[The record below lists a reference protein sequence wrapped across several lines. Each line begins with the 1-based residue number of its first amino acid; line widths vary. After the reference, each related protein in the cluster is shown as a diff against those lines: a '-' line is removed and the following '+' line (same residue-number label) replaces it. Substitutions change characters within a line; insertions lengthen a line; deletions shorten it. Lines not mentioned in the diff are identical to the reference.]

1 MGKAAFLDRD
11 GVINRDTAY
20 IADWSEFEFLPGA
33 IEGMRLLQ
41 DAGYE
46 LIVVT
51 NQSGIARGIFSESD
65 YQALTEKMKA
75 TLAEHGVV
83 LTEVYFCPHHP
94 TEGQGSYLMT
104 CECRKPAPGML
115 KQAMAD
121 HSIDPA
127 GSLMIGDKASDI
139 EAGRRV
145 GVVSL
150 YRVRSDYDDVEDSDV
165 VSVNSLLEAAQLEVT
180 GRV

>member
-20 IADWSEFEFLPGA
+20 IADWKEFEFLPGA

-65 YQALTEKMKA
+65 YQTLTAKMKA
-75 TLAEHGVV
+75 TLAEHGVF

-94 TEGQGSYLMT
+94 TKGQGSYLMT
-104 CECRKPAPGML
+104 CDCRKPSPGML
-115 KQAMAD
+115 KEAMAD

-127 GSLMIGDKASDI
+127 GSLMIGDKASDM
-139 EAGRRV
+139 EAGRRA
-145 GVVSL
+145 GVASL
-150 YRVRSDYDDVEDSDV
+150 YRVRSHYDDVDDSDV
-165 VSVNSLLEAAQLEVT
+165 LSVSSLLEASELELVRQ
-180 GRV
+180 G

>member
-1 MGKAAFLDRD
+1 MKKAAFLDRD

-41 DAGYE
+41 EAGYK

-51 NQSGIARGIFSESD
+51 NQSGIARGIFSEST
-65 YQALTEKMKA
+65 YQMLTAKMKA

-94 TEGQGSYLMT
+94 TEGQGPYLMA

-115 KQAMAD
+115 TQAIAD
-121 HSIDPA
+121 FGLDTA
-127 GSLMIGDKASDI
+127 VSLMIGDKASDI
-139 EAGRRV
+139 EAGRRA
-145 GVVSL
+145 GVANL
-150 YRVRSDYDDVEDSDV
+150 YRVRSDYDDVEDSGA
-165 VSVNSLLEAAQLEVT
+165 VSVNSLLEAAQLEIA
-180 GRV
+180 R

>member
-1 MGKAAFLDRD
+1 
-11 GVINRDTAY
+11 
-20 IADWSEFEFLPGA
+20 
-33 IEGMRLLQ
+33 
-41 DAGYE
+41 
-46 LIVVT
+46 
-51 NQSGIARGIFSESD
+51 
-65 YQALTEKMKA
+65 
-75 TLAEHGVV
+75 
-83 LTEVYFCPHHP
+83 
-94 TEGQGSYLMT
+94 MT

-139 EAGRRV
+139 EAGRRA

-165 VSVNSLLEAAQLEVT
+165 VSVSSLLEAAQLEIARQ
-180 GRV
+180 G

>member
-20 IADWSEFEFLPGA
+20 IAHWSEFEFLPGA

-41 DAGYE
+41 EAGYE

-51 NQSGIARGIFSESD
+51 NQSGIARGIFSEST
-65 YQALTEKMKA
+65 YQTLTAKMKA

-94 TEGQGSYLMT
+94 TEGQGPYLMA

-115 KQAMAD
+115 TQAIGD
-121 HSIDPA
+121 YGLNPA
-127 GSLMIGDKASDI
+127 ISLMIGDKASDI
-139 EAGRRV
+139 EAGRRA
-145 GVVSL
+145 GVEHL
-150 YRVRSDYDDVEDSDV
+150 YRVRSDYDDVEDSGA
-165 VSVNSLLEAAQLEVT
+165 VSVNSLLEAAQLEIA
-180 GRV
+180 R

>member
-33 IEGMRLLQ
+33 IEGMRLLRE
-41 DAGYE
+41 AGYA

-94 TEGQGSYLMT
+94 TEGQGRYLMA

-115 KQAMAD
+115 TQAIAD
-121 HSIDPA
+121 FGLDTA
-127 GSLMIGDKASDI
+127 VSLMIGDKASDI
-139 EAGRRV
+139 EAGRRA
-145 GVVSL
+145 GVEHL
-150 YRVRSDYDDVEDSDV
+150 YRVRSDYDDVEDSGA
-165 VSVNSLLEAAQLEVT
+165 VSVNSLLEAAQLEIA
-180 GRV
+180 R

>member
-41 DAGYE
+41 EAGYE

-65 YQALTEKMKA
+65 YQTLTAKLKS
-75 TLAEHGVV
+75 TLEEHGVS
-83 LTEVYFCPHHP
+83 LTDIYFCPHHP
-94 TEGQGSYLMT
+94 TEGQGPFLMT

-115 KQAMAD
+115 KQAIAE
-121 HSIDPA
+121 HGLDPNV
-127 GSLMIGDKASDI
+127 SLMIGDKTSDI
-139 EAGRRV
+139 EAGRRA
-145 GVVSL
+145 GVATL
-150 YRVRSDYDDVEDSDV
+150 YRVRSDYDDVEDRGA

-180 GRV
+180 YRV